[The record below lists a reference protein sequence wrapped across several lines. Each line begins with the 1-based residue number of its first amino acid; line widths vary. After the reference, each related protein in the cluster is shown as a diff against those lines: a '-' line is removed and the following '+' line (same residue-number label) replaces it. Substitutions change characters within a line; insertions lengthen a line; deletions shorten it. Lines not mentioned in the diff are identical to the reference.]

1 MPEGPEIRRAADNL
15 EAAIKGKPLTDVWFA
30 FPQLKTYQSQLIGQ
44 HVTHVET
51 RGKALLTHFS
61 NDLTLYSHNQLY
73 GVWRVVDTGE
83 EPQTTRVLRV
93 KLQTADKTILLY
105 SASDIEMLRPEQLT
119 THPFLQR
126 VGPDVLDPN
135 LTPEVVKERLL
146 SPRFRNRQFAGL
158 LLDQAFLAGLGN
170 YLRVEILWQVG
181 LTGNHKAKDKADLT
195 FKKVFSEHPDLVISL
210 LNALLPLEPE
220 EEVMEIEYL
229 PAELVPENPLRKN
242 GIVDVR
248 CKDKRGRQYLVEM
261 QMVWSPEFQQ
271 RVLFNASKAYV
282 RQVKTGEE
290 YELLQLVY
298 SLNLVNEVFEP
309 ELEGFYHYYKMVHVE
324 HSEKV
329 IDGLH
334 LIFVELPKFNPCNYS
349 EKKMQVLWLRY
360 LTEIN
365 EQTREIPAELME
377 NPEIKKAVS
386 VLEESAFTDA
396 QLLGYEKF
404 WDIISVEK
412 TLYGSGWRRGV
423 KAGREKGIEEGRKEG
438 KKA

>member
-30 FPQLKTYQSQLIGQ
+30 FPQLKSYQSRLIGQ

-105 SASDIEMLRPEQLT
+105 SASDIEMLTPEQLT

-181 LTGNHKAKDKADLT
+181 LTGNHKAKD
-195 FKKVFSEHPDLVISL
+195 
-210 LNALLPLEPE
+210 LNAAQLDALAHRYWIFRDFLTLRGARWMKTNIMGRCFALRFFI
-220 EEVMEIEYL
+220 VM
-229 PAELVPENPLRKN
+229 ANRANAVAASLRKP
-242 GIVDVR
+242 R
-248 CKDKRGRQYLVEM
+248 CHRARFTGALAASTR
-261 QMVWSPEFQQ
+261 P
-271 RVLFNASKAYV
+271 NASAHRLK
-282 RQVKTGEE
+282 
-290 YELLQLVY
+290 
-298 SLNLVNEVFEP
+298 
-309 ELEGFYHYYKMVHVE
+309 
-324 HSEKV
+324 
-329 IDGLH
+329 
-334 LIFVELPKFNPCNYS
+334 
-349 EKKMQVLWLRY
+349 
-360 LTEIN
+360 
-365 EQTREIPAELME
+365 
-377 NPEIKKAVS
+377 
-386 VLEESAFTDA
+386 
-396 QLLGYEKF
+396 
-404 WDIISVEK
+404 
-412 TLYGSGWRRGV
+412 
-423 KAGREKGIEEGRKEG
+423 
-438 KKA
+438 